1 MELTTNSNLKSKSHI
16 INPELQVIEI
26 YGPIIVILISAF
38 DLYKKDTYLFFY
50 IIGIGFNTILNLF
63 LKYVI
68 RQPRPSLNNTN
79 FGFTNSIDKFGM
91 PSGHAQNLGFS
102 IGFMYVFIKKS
113 YILWVVIIISL
124 ITMFQRYVNN
134 KHSIIQLF
142 VGYIFGILI
151 GFLFYKLGNHFIKGN
166 LSLKKDDCAFIF

>member
-1 MELTTNSNLKSKSHI
+1 MELIPKSNLNSKSHI

-63 LKYVI
+63 LKSVI
-68 RQPRPSLNNTN
+68 RQPRPSLNNIN
-79 FGFTNSIDKFGM
+79 FGFTNSIDKYGM

-102 IGFMYVFIKKS
+102 IGFMYIFIKKS

-142 VGYIFGILI
+142 IGYIFGILI
-151 GFLFYKLGNHFIKGN
+151 GFLFYKLGSHYIKGN